1 MRGRRRAL
9 GFAAL
14 RIAARPPH
22 RFTTSRHI
30 RRLVIARSEATKQ
43 PIAGRRAGLLRFA
56 RNDEF
61 KYVLAMHPHPSF
73 TQNWKNEAASA
84 RPFTEAHLK
93 GGLPAQKR
101 EAERREAH
109 PAMAASCDAARASQ
123 TSVRSLRH
131 LICSKARSP
140 FGAPLRRLPERA
152 NAPTQPRPRF
162 TRTRGCGRYPH
173 RHSRLSKAPC
183 APVVMPAGH
192 SSLGA
197 NCVHCL

>member
-152 NAPTQPRPRF
+152 NAPAQPRPRF